1 MLLALRHKNQFERI
15 CIAMSRFQ
23 SKKKRHAVILA
34 MILLLTMTLISQ
46 TPWMASFELK
56 TVDLRTHW
64 LRKNLSAPDDIVL
77 ILIDEASLDS
87 MQTLFGRW
95 PWHRRAFAD
104 VIQFL
109 SDCGAKA
116 ILIDVLFTEKE
127 LLEAA
132 DESLTADDRA
142 LVASTLSAQ
151 TVYHSAQFTTNS
163 KDEYNHLALNRP
175 LPARFV
181 QKFAHKALKRRTL
194 TMANTYYLP
203 FEELYLASKG
213 IGVVSISPDSDGVYR
228 RIDPFIQYGP
238 NLFPILS
245 LAPFLADFQ
254 LKLNQN
260 GNVTITLPDSQ
271 VKRLLRLDSTHKYF
285 INMYG
290 KFNTYSFS
298 GVYLSLV
305 KIGQGTLTDLPIS
318 PEVFLGK
325 TIFIG
330 ASAAGVED
338 LKHTAIGTQTP
349 GVYLHASAFGNIAT
363 NDFLTFT
370 PKIVA
375 PMVMAVMVVL
385 TVMAF
390 FFLEGFFLKIML
402 PFLVIIIW
410 ELISLL
416 LFTHNLALPM
426 GGPLLAVFSADVVSL
441 SFLSVTQGRER
452 RKIKNVLG
460 QYVSPSVLSKVL
472 ENPTEEF
479 MRAEV
484 GSKEELS
491 VFFSDIR
498 GFTTF
503 AECYPVEKVVEL
515 LNSYLSAMTNII
527 FEKNGTLDKF
537 IGDAIVAFWGAP
549 LRDDKHPIRAVQ
561 SALEMQTALKHL
573 NRENRHRNL
582 PRLSVGIGIH
592 TDHVIL
598 GNIGSHRKLDY
609 TIIGDGV
616 NLASRLEGLTKM
628 YNTPILI
635 SQTTYDR
642 VMDDICCRIV
652 DYVKVKGKRKAIRIY
667 SVMGMPSNLGSDTAE
682 IIHLTEKA
690 FDKYAS
696 KDFKRAEEILIQIL
710 AIKPKDYLATLL
722 LFRCKEYQLHP
733 PADEWDGYY
742 EYQTK

>member
-1 MLLALRHKNQFERI
+1 
-15 CIAMSRFQ
+15 MSRFQ
-23 SKKKRHAVILA
+23 SKKKRPAVILA

-64 LRKNLSAPDDIVL
+64 LRKNFAAPDDLIL

-116 ILIDVLFTEKE
+116 ILMDVLFTERE
-127 LLEAA
+127 LSKAA
-132 DESLTADDRA
+132 DATLSEDDRA
-142 LVASTLSAQ
+142 LVASTRNAQ

-163 KDEYNHLALNRP
+163 EDDYNHLALNRP

-181 QKFAHKALKRRTL
+181 QKFAHKALKGRTL

-203 FEELYLASKG
+203 FQELYLAAKG
-213 IGVVSISPDSDGVYR
+213 VGVVSISPDSDGVYR
-228 RIDPFIQYGP
+228 RIDPLIQYGH
-238 NLFPILS
+238 NLFSSLS
-245 LAPFLADFQ
+245 LAPLLADSQ
-254 LKLNQN
+254 LKLNQY
-260 GNVTITLPDSQ
+260 GTIALTLPDTQ
-271 VKRLLRLDSTHKYF
+271 VKRRLRLDAANKYF

-290 KFNTYSFS
+290 KFKTYSFS
-298 GVYLSLV
+298 GVYLTLV
-305 KIGQGTLTDLPIS
+305 KIGQGVLSDLPIS

-338 LKHTAIGTQTP
+338 LKHTALGTQTP
-349 GVYLHASAFGNIAT
+349 GVYLHASAFGNITT

-370 PKIVA
+370 PKIVESA
-375 PMVMAVMVVL
+375 AMAVMVVL

-390 FFLEGFFLKIML
+390 FFLEGLFLKIML
-402 PFLVIIIW
+402 PFLAVLLW
-410 ELISLL
+410 ELISLF
-416 LFTHNLALPM
+416 LFTHNFVLPM
-426 GGPLLAVFSADVVSL
+426 GGPLLAVLGAYVVSL

-498 GFTTF
+498 GFTTL

-527 FEKNGTLDKF
+527 FDKNGTLDKF

-549 LRDDKHPIRAVQ
+549 LRDDRHPLCAVQ

-573 NRENRHRNL
+573 NEENKHRHL
-582 PRLSVGIGIH
+582 PQLNVGIGIH

-642 VMDDICCRIV
+642 VMDDICCRVV
-652 DYVKVKGKRKAIRIY
+652 DYVKVKGKKKAIRIY
-667 SVMGMPSNLGSDTAE
+667 SVAGMPSNLDSDTAK
-682 IIHLTEKA
+682 IIDLTEKA

-696 KDFKRAEEILIQIL
+696 KEFKRAQEILIQIL
-710 AIKPKDYLATLL
+710 AIKPNDYLATLL

>member
-1 MLLALRHKNQFERI
+1 
-15 CIAMSRFQ
+15 MSRFQ
-23 SKKKRHAVILA
+23 SKKKRPAIILA
-34 MILLLTMTLISQ
+34 MILLLTMALISQ

-64 LRKNLSAPDDIVL
+64 IRKNLSAPDDIIL

-95 PWHRRAFAD
+95 PWPRRAFAD

-109 SDCGAKA
+109 SDCGAKS
-116 ILIDVLFTEKE
+116 ILMDVLFTERE
-127 LLEAA
+127 LSKAA
-132 DESLTADDRA
+132 DETLSEDDRA
-142 LVASTLSAQ
+142 LVASTFNAQ

-163 KDEYNHLALNRP
+163 EDKYNHLALNRP

-181 QKFAHKALKRRTL
+181 QKFAHKALKDRTL

-203 FEELYLASKG
+203 FDELYLAAKG
-213 IGVVSISPDSDGVYR
+213 VGVVSISPDSDGVYR
-228 RIDPFIQYGP
+228 RIDPFMQYGH

-245 LAPFLADFQ
+245 LTPFSTNSQ

-260 GNVTITLPDSQ
+260 GNITITLPDTQ
-271 VKRLLRLDSTHKYF
+271 IKHRLRIDSANKYF

-290 KFNTYSFS
+290 EFRTYSFS
-298 GVYLSLV
+298 GVYLTLA
-305 KIGQGTLTDLPIS
+305 KIGQGILTDLPIS
-318 PEVFLGK
+318 PDVFLGK
-325 TIFIG
+325 TVFIG

-338 LKHTAIGTQTP
+338 LKHTALGTQTP

-363 NDFLTFT
+363 DDFLTF
-370 PKIVA
+370 A
-375 PMVMAVMVVL
+375 PNIAAPAAMALMVVL
-385 TVMAF
+385 TIMAF

-402 PFLVIIIW
+402 PVSVILIW
-410 ELISLL
+410 ELISLF
-416 LFTHNLALPM
+416 LFTHNLVLPM
-426 GGPLLAVFSADVVSL
+426 GGPLLAVLSTYVVSL

-498 GFTTF
+498 GFTTL

-549 LRDDKHPIRAVQ
+549 LRDDTHPLRAVQ

-573 NRENRHRNL
+573 NEENKHRHL
-582 PRLSVGIGIH
+582 PQLNVGIGIH

-635 SQTTYDR
+635 SQITYDR

-652 DYVKVKGKRKAIRIY
+652 DYVKVKGKKKAVRIY
-667 SVMGMPSNLGSDTAE
+667 SVVGLPSNLDLDTAE
-682 IIHLTEKA
+682 IIHLTKKA
-690 FDKYAS
+690 FDKYAC
-696 KDFKRAEEILIQIL
+696 KDFKQAEKTLLQIL

-733 PADEWDGYY
+733 PADGWDGYY